1 METQTSISPFLW
13 VALDGLSQNEKETV
27 DLAFTF
33 DREVSGNYGFKVN
46 LDYALKQGLG
56 QARTSLPARPAFV
69 DLEMW
74 HEAST
79 MARVFEECHHAGF
92 AAVSAYALAGG
103 RTVEEEGAELKSAIA
118 SFKDLVGTTGLQ
130 VYAMTV
136 PTHYADRYCRRHF
149 GKSIHLQVR
158 AMCLEASEAAAD
170 GVIMPALLHA
180 VEDISLKKILP
191 GMRPKWFQDTRH
203 KHEYQPEV
211 IAGMENVEG
220 VCGRPIYTSDD
231 KVGALKRILEALQK

>member
-1 METQTSISPFLW
+1 MEAQTERSPFLW
-13 VALDGLSQNEKETV
+13 VALDGLSQNEEETV

-46 LDYALKQGLG
+46 LDYVLKRGLG
-56 QARTSLPARPAFV
+56 KARTSLPARPAFV

-79 MARVFEECHHAGF
+79 MRRVFEECHHAGF
-92 AAVSAYALAGG
+92 AAVSAYALGGG

-118 SFKDLVGTTGLQ
+118 SFKDVVGTTGLQ
-130 VYAMTV
+130 IYAMTV

-170 GVIMPALLHA
+170 GVIMPALL
-180 VEDISLKKILP
+180 
-191 GMRPKWFQDTRH
+191 
-203 KHEYQPEV
+203 
-211 IAGMENVEG
+211 
-220 VCGRPIYTSDD
+220 
-231 KVGALKRILEALQK
+231 